1 MTEKWTH
8 SMNGVPWT
16 KAKMR
21 EAVEILRPNSSVTF
35 AFGAEK
41 LSVLKE
47 LNETVF
53 NVRPDL
59 IFHVWSVVNN
69 RIITNEELTL
79 LTKMENVKKLYFNG
93 FNNTSLQSVSEMI
106 QLTSL
111 RLEPNKKLDISF
123 IEKLKLLTE
132 ISLTGSFFEIDPLS
146 SCNELTTIY
155 LSTTINSFSFFNPLN
170 KIEKLNID
178 NCIATNDFSPLN
190 KPTLSNLSITSIK
203 MLENVNVLADFENLD
218 SLRLDASRVEKLP
231 DLTKLRN
238 LKKLE
243 LGYMKVWE
251 NPEILQT
258 LPRLETLQLNEIN
271 TKLKPEQF
279 YFLTEMDTLT
289 TLDFRFMDYNK
300 SRIEK
305 LNKVF
310 KEKNKDH
317 ILKK

>member
-1 MTEKWTH
+1 MTEKWIH

-16 KAKMR
+16 KAKMN
-21 EAVEILRPNSSVTF
+21 EAVEILRPNASLTF

-59 IFHVWSVVNN
+59 IFHVWSVADN

-79 LTKMENVKKLYFNG
+79 LTKMANVKKLYFNG
-93 FNNTSLQSVSEMI
+93 FNNTSLQPVSAMI

-111 RLEPNKKLDISF
+111 RLGPNKKLDISF
-123 IEKLKLLTE
+123 IEKLTLLTD
-132 ISLTGSFFEIDPLS
+132 ISLTGSFVEIEPLS
-146 SCNELTTIY
+146 SCNELTKLY
-155 LSTTINSFSFFNPLN
+155 LSTTINSFSFFKALN
-170 KIEKLNID
+170 KIDKLNID
-178 NCIATNDFSPLN
+178 NCIATNDFSPFN
-190 KPTLSNLSITSIK
+190 KSTLTNLSITSIK
-203 MLENVNVLADFENLD
+203 MLENVDVLADFENLK
-218 SLRLDASRVEKLP
+218 SLRLDASRIETLP
-231 DLTKLRN
+231 NLTKLRN

-243 LGYMKVWE
+243 LGYMKVWK

-258 LPRLETLQLNEIN
+258 LPMIEELQLNEIN

-279 YFLTEMDTLT
+279 YFLAEMDTLT

-305 LNKVF
+305 LNKMF
-310 KEKNKDH
+310 KEKNKDN